1 MPPGQAEAL
10 SRSLRSQ
17 RLKWAWLLA
26 IPFFFFSHAT
36 PKTLLA
42 GAALSLLGL
51 LLRGLAAGSILK
63 DQTLATTG
71 IYGRVRHP
79 LYMGSFLIGMGLS
92 LASGVWWIPLFVLLL
107 FLWVYGLAIRAEE
120 TRLELQFGE
129 EYLTYRKRV
138 RAFFPNLGSPREGT
152 VAGAFRSYLYLRNKE
167 WQAALGVAAAL
178 LLIWLKTVI

>member
-17 RLKWAWLLA
+17 RLKWAWFLA
-26 IPFFFFSHAT
+26 IPFLFFSHAT

-79 LYMGSFLIGMGLS
+79 LYMGSSLIGMGLS

-120 TRLELQFGE
+120 TRLELQFGA
-129 EYLTYRKRV
+129 EYLTYRNRV
-138 RAFFPNLGSPREGT
+138 RAFFPDLGSPKEGA